1 MRALGGKSVRSRCH
15 FGLVGGY
22 CSRPDTDRSRSG
34 PSLGLGAE
42 VYKRPVS
49 QVEVWIHGLVET
61 VFGPLPA
68 AVLVAVGYDYANDL
82 LGPAIVSAGVFD
94 GGPDGVIK
102 RGASAG
108 TMLCEFPGIDLGDR
122 FRHDWGLDQG
132 VERSQREQVF
142 DPVLWT
148 LLAPVFDDLLEPA
161 QGFVP
166 TTGHGTGAVLHEIYE
181 YFAHRH
187 LLLT

>member
-22 CSRPDTDRSRSG
+22 CSRPDTDRSRFG

-49 QVEVWIHGLVET
+49 QVELCIHRLVET

-94 GGPDGVIK
+94 GGPDCVIK
-102 RGASAG
+102 RVASSGA
-108 TMLCEFPGIDLGDR
+108 MLCEFPGVDLGDR

-132 VERSQREQVF
+132 VERSQREQGF
-142 DPVLWT
+142 DPVLCT
-148 LLAPVFDDLLEPA
+148 PLAPVFDELLELAP
-161 QGFVP
+161 GFV
-166 TTGHGTGAVLHEIYE
+166 TTTVH
-181 YFAHRH
+181 
-187 LLLT
+187 